1 MNDKRYDII
10 IIGGGLSG
18 LLTGVILSGKGL
30 NICVL
35 EKNKKIGGTIQ
46 PFKRKGYF
54 FETGMH
60 FFGAASKG
68 QIQFEFFK
76 IAGIMDELKI
86 RYNRKGFLVHI
97 NEKEYSI
104 PIGFEAYEKKLIE
117 YFPSESTGIKIY
129 MNKLNDIIGNLTIES
144 IYSFDEKLQNMET
157 GADEFISSITK
168 NNDLK
173 KLLKFNEIL
182 YYGKSGQCSLY
193 LHALI
198 TGSFLLSTAEFEE
211 GTKDFIGI
219 LESKIKKN
227 KSAVKTSKKVIS
239 FETESKKI
247 ISCTTNDGGI
257 YYADKFIFSGHP
269 SLLLESK
276 GLNIIHPIL
285 GKRIK
290 TLQNS
295 PGAFSIYIIFK
306 KNTFKYLEAPIFF
319 SIPHS
324 QGNDFLIHTPKSN
337 SRDAFAGTLKIMTLM
352 NINEIPGYSD
362 NEDFKRGKE
371 YRNFKIK
378 KSEEIFD
385 VIEKRY
391 IGFKES
397 IERYYTSTPLTIK
410 EYTGSAD
417 GSAYGIVHDYKN
429 FLYSAIPIKTK
440 FENFFLTGQNINFHG
455 MTGVSITTLLTCSTI
470 LNHKIIQ

>member
-1 MNDKRYDII
+1 MIDKKYDIV

-35 EKNKKIGGTIQ
+35 EKNKEIGGTIQ
-46 PFKRKGYF
+46 PFKRKDYF

-68 QIQFEFFK
+68 QIQYEFFK
-76 IAGIMDELKI
+76 IAGILDELKI
-86 RYNRKGFLVHI
+86 CYNQKGFLVHI

-104 PIGFEAYEKKLIE
+104 PIGFDAYEMKLIE
-117 YFPSESTGIKIY
+117 YFPSELNGIKIY
-129 MNKLNDIIGNLTIES
+129 MKKIKDIIENLTIES
-144 IYSFDEKLQNMET
+144 IYSFDEKIQNMET

-182 YYGKSGQCSLY
+182 YYGRSGQCSLY

-198 TGSFLLSTAEFEE
+198 TGSFLLSTAEFEG
-211 GTKDFIGI
+211 GTIDFIGI
-219 LESKIKKN
+219 LLSRIKKYN
-227 KSAVKTSKKVIS
+227 GAVKTSKKVIS

-247 ISCTTNDGGI
+247 ISCTTDDGSI
-257 YYADKFIFSGHP
+257 YYADTFIFSGHP

-276 GLNIIHPIL
+276 DLNIIHPIL

-306 KNTFKYLEAPIFF
+306 KNMFKYIETPVFF
-319 SIPHS
+319 SIPDTHE
-324 QGNDFLIHTPKSN
+324 NDFLIHTPKSN
-337 SRDAFAGTLKIMTLM
+337 SKNEFAGTLKIMTLM
-352 NINEIPGYSD
+352 NINEIPGYFD
-362 NEDFKRGKE
+362 TENFIREKE
-371 YRNFKIK
+371 YRDFKIK
-378 KSEEIFD
+378 KSKEIFE
-385 VIEKRY
+385 VIERRY
-391 IGFKES
+391 IGFKNS

-410 EYTGSAD
+410 DYTGSVD